1 MAVYA
6 NFGFNS
12 GPTFVLQGIDTLQCA
27 YSLWC
32 GPDSALDFAALL
44 AQREALRVSG
54 SRDPAV
60 VTLGGAEFL
69 LQPYGNS
76 SGYRCVTR

>member
-27 YSLWC
+27 PCGAGQIRRLISLRCWRN
-32 GPDSALDFAALL
+32 GKRYASPVAAI
-44 AQREALRVSG
+44 RR
-54 SRDPAV
+54 
-60 VTLGGAEFL
+60 
-69 LQPYGNS
+69 S
-76 SGYRCVTR
+76 SH